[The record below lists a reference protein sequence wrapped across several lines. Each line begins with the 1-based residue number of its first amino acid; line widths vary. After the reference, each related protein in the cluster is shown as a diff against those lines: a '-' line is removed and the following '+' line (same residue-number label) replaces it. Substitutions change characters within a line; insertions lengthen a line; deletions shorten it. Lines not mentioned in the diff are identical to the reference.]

1 MEENL
6 KPSDDETPQIR
17 RKVYPMWQRPICGT
31 RTWVTSKKR
40 HLFTKKHRDV
50 LYITSERFEM
60 R

>member
-1 MEENL
+1 MEKSLNQ
-6 KPSDDETPQIR
+6 SDEETPQIPR
-17 RKVYPMWQRPICGT
+17 GVYPTWQGPICGT
-31 RTWVTSKKR
+31 RTWATNKKR